1 MTISIFYIL
10 KFHRTNGSDKYSIH
24 LHRHFIINNFNIWSH
39 KLFVQFIHLE
49 IHLLQLIRYFFYF
62 SLHLPSTVRS
72 SFPDIWF
79 YNILPGGCHGDP
91 CISGEGEKRTATAG
105 QLCYNRGSVVLKRS
119 ERGGFPYDFITVALA
134 LAICIF
140 HRELPQRGPTPQ
152 SWIVRARR
160 KREGKRGSVSAK
172 KRERESEHS
181 GRMQQRWRPA
191 CIEGWNGLSARKPRR
206 GSASVGHTMA
216 GYDVWAHL
224 NIRKWSLLSQGR
236 LSCCVRDRRRGR
248 EE

>member
-1 MTISIFYIL
+1 MIAQTVRAIYPSRDSPPPTNTIF
-10 KFHRTNGSDKYSIH
+10 F
-24 LHRHFIINNFNIWSH
+24 
-39 KLFVQFIHLE
+39 
-49 IHLLQLIRYFFYF
+49 LL
-62 SLHLPSTVRS
+62 LHLPSTVRS

-191 CIEGWNGLSARKPRR
+191 CIEG
-206 GSASVGHTMA
+206 
-216 GYDVWAHL
+216 
-224 NIRKWSLLSQGR
+224 
-236 LSCCVRDRRRGR
+236 
-248 EE
+248 

>member
-1 MTISIFYIL
+1 MIAQTVRAIYPSRDSPPPTNTIFFFTTHSIFPLPFDHHFPIS
-10 KFHRTNGSDKYSIH
+10 G
-24 LHRHFIINNFNIWSH
+24 FIIFSPE
-39 KLFVQFIHLE
+39 VATA
-49 IHLLQLIRYFFYF
+49 IRAF
-62 SLHLPSTVRS
+62 R
-72 SFPDIWF
+72 
-79 YNILPGGCHGDP
+79 GR
-91 CISGEGEKRTATAG
+91 GEKRTATAG

-191 CIEGWNGLSARKPRR
+191 CIEGWNGLSARKPRP

>member
-10 KFHRTNGSDKYSIH
+10 KFHRTNGSDKYS
-24 LHRHFIINNFNIWSH
+24 IWSH

-62 SLHLPSTVRS
+62 SIFPLPFDHH
-72 SFPDIWF
+72 FP
-79 YNILPGGCHGDP
+79 
-91 CISGEGEKRTATAG
+91 ISGFIIFSPEVATAIRAFRGRGEKRTATAG

-152 SWIVRARR
+152 SWIRVRARR

-172 KRERESEHS
+172 KRERE
-181 GRMQQRWRPA
+181 RAQRQDAATLEAGMHR
-191 CIEGWNGLSARKPRR
+191 GLKRF
-206 GSASVGHTMA
+206 
-216 GYDVWAHL
+216 
-224 NIRKWSLLSQGR
+224 IRAETAAW
-236 LSCCVRDRRRGR
+236 
-248 EE
+248 

>member
-1 MTISIFYIL
+1 MISKL
-10 KFHRTNGSDKYSIH
+10 
-24 LHRHFIINNFNIWSH
+24 H

-172 KRERESEHS
+172 KRKRERASIAAGCS
-181 GRMQQRWRPA
+181 NVGGRHASRVETVYPRGNRGVVAPPWGTRWPGMMFER
-191 CIEGWNGLSARKPRR
+191 I
-206 GSASVGHTMA
+206 
-216 GYDVWAHL
+216 
-224 NIRKWSLLSQGR
+224 
-236 LSCCVRDRRRGR
+236 
-248 EE
+248 